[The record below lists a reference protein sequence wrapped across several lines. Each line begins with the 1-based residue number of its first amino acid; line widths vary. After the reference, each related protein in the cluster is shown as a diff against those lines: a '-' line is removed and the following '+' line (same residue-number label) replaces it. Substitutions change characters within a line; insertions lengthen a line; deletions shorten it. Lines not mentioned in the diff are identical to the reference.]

1 MVKKNNSSRS
11 WENFSIAADD
21 PSALL
26 EFGEFRAVGSEF
38 FGHSEGPQ
46 TTKRFFEFRLLG
58 REGFAIRFFSPVIAR
73 KRRRVFETP
82 PLPQARRRKAE
93 SKDVAAF
100 PISEVVL
107 RLEPRVGKMGYVVM
121 AKSLFYQEFPAR
133 FVFSGQRFAFEPRS
147 FPSFGIRP
155 GFEQINA
162 RMRERKAFVEGF

>member
-26 EFGEFRAVGSEF
+26 EFGEFRPVGSEF
-38 FGHSEGPQ
+38 LAHSKGPQ
-46 TTKRFFEFRLLG
+46 TAKRFFEFRLLG

-82 PLPQARRRKAE
+82 PLPKARRRKAE

-100 PISEVVL
+100 PISEVVF
-107 RLEPRVGKMGYVVM
+107 R
-121 AKSLFYQEFPAR
+121 
-133 FVFSGQRFAFEPRS
+133 FEPRLGEIGYFIMMKPFFHQKRPARLKFAPQGFSLETHS

-155 GFEQINA
+155 GFE
-162 RMRERKAFVEGF
+162 